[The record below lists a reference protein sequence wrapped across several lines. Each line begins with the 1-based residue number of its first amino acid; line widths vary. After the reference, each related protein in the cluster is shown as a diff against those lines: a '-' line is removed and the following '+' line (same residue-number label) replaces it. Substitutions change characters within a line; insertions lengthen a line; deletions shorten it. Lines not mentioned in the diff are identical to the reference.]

1 MNNIKSTTEITLPFG
16 SMRFTHG
23 KWHGKWQTMY
33 QIAFDNPKHW
43 VEYLEQHQ
51 PTCWKHQANRKD
63 VRDLMISE
71 GGATLEEA
79 VEYLKILV
87 SKQWAFRKGNHS
99 MKISKAEVNGE

>member
-1 MNNIKSTTEITLPFG
+1 MNTQSTTEITLPFG

-23 KWHGKWQTMY
+23 IWQRKWQTTY
-33 QIAFDNPKHW
+33 QLVFEGSSHFD
-43 VEYLEQHQ
+43 LDQHQ

-79 VEYLKILV
+79 TNYIKLLV
-87 SKQWAFRKGNHS
+87 RNQWAKRKGKHS
-99 MKISKAEVNGE
+99 MIINKGERPPQ